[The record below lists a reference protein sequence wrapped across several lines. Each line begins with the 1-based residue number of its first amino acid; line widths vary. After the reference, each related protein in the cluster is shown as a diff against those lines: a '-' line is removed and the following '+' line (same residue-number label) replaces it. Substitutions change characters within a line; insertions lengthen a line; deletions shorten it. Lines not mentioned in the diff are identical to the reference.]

1 MKKKIKIIVLFLIL
15 AFLLNLFW
23 EISHSPL
30 YDWSKEPLRNDV
42 NYYIPRILYSSA
54 GDLFLIIIIF
64 SLLSIKNKNIIWIN
78 KPKKIDYLIII
89 ISGLVLAVFIELRA
103 ITEGRW
109 FYSSYMPALF
119 GIGLTPLFQL
129 AATFIIALVIIRINY
144 H

>member
-1 MKKKIKIIVLFLIL
+1 MKKKIKIIVLFFIL

-30 YDWSKEPLRNDV
+30 YDWNKKPLRNDV
-42 NYYIPRILYSSA
+42 NYYITRILYSSA

-89 ISGLVLAVFIELRA
+89 ISGLFLAVVIELRA

-109 FYSSYMPALF
+109 FYSPYMPTLF

-129 AATFIIALVIIRINY
+129 FTTFIIALGIIRINNY
-144 H
+144 